1 MILENHKHQST
12 QMGFYLQA
20 LDAFIFFLVSS
31 SSSFSF
37 CFLKSFFPALCV
49 CVREEE
55 TEREGRRGEL
65 VDNNL
70 RKCLFLYLNYAVLVV
85 NIYYLSKL
93 SVACNF

>member
-1 MILENHKHQST
+1 MLSFSVWFLLVLH
-12 QMGFYLQA
+12 
-20 LDAFIFFLVSS
+20 LVSA
-31 SSSFSF
+31 
-37 CFLKSFFPALCV
+37 FLNLFFQLCV
-49 CVREEE
+49 CVREKE

-65 VDNNL
+65 VDNYL